1 MFVTV
6 LLCFLREKRSGKKHK
21 KCPQEGRLEESGGRK
36 KFNENMIEIW
46 A

>member
-6 LLCFLREKRSGKKHK
+6 LFVLFEGKRSGKKHK